1 MTDPAETFATL
12 SIGELLTVLLKQ
24 MKRPLASV
32 GVTIADD
39 EAKRC
44 VQSRIEG
51 RWQEPP
57 GLLQG
62 LAAAIKESEAVLA
75 RWGLTFQQS
84 LDTPMDKIPGWET
97 TAEFLELA
105 NEKANAE
112 LRITLG
118 AALTLALGGERG
130 FVPYLEHLA
139 AGEYGDE
146 TVIAR
151 RVLAFSNQQSAVS
164 DQPKHNTD
172 NEPPE

>member
-1 MTDPAETFATL
+1 MPDPAETFATL
-12 SIGELLTVLLKQ
+12 PIDDLLVVLLKQ

-32 GVTIADD
+32 GVNISDD

-44 VQSRIEG
+44 VQSRMEG

-57 GLLQG
+57 GLLDG
-62 LAAAIKESEAVLA
+62 LAAAVEDSEKVLA
-75 RWGLTFQQS
+75 QWGLSFQKS
-84 LDTPMDKIPGWET
+84 LDTAMDKIPGWET

-118 AALTLALGGERG
+118 AALTLGLGGETRY
-130 FVPYLEHLA
+130 VPYLEYLA
-139 AGEYGDE
+139 AGDYSDE

-151 RVLAFSNQQSAVS
+151 RALEFSGTPSK
-164 DQPKHNTD
+164 P
-172 NEPPE
+172 

>member
-1 MTDPAETFATL
+1 MPDPAVTFATL
-12 SIGELLTVLLKQ
+12 PIDDLLIVLLKQ

-32 GVTIADD
+32 GVNLTDD

-44 VQSRIEG
+44 VQSRVEG

-62 LAAAIKESEAVLA
+62 LAAAVEESEAVLA
-75 RWGLTFQQS
+75 QWGLTFQQS
-84 LDTPMDKIPGWET
+84 LDTSMDNIPGWET

-105 NEKANAE
+105 NEKVNAE

-118 AALTLALGGERG
+118 AALTLALDSERR
-130 FVPYLEHLA
+130 FVVYLDYLA
-139 AGEYGDE
+139 AGDYGDE

-151 RVLAFSNQQSAVS
+151 RVLEFV
-164 DQPKHNTD
+164 KT
-172 NEPPE
+172 